1 MKQLITDQLIEEYQ
15 RELESTNKKI
25 SETSER
31 EIRNCLMVR
40 KDIYHQNISRLQSL
54 RQQEMY
60 NVMTAYK
67 EGDVLKHLYEDSKD
81 YFNQTFK
88 QPQP

>member
-15 RELESTNKKI
+15 RELLIKQERLRIPVLYIEDSGLKDEIKMIESFI
-25 SETSER
+25 S
-31 EIRNCLMVR
+31 C
-40 KDIYHQNISRLQSL
+40 LQSF
-54 RQQEMY
+54 RQQEVH